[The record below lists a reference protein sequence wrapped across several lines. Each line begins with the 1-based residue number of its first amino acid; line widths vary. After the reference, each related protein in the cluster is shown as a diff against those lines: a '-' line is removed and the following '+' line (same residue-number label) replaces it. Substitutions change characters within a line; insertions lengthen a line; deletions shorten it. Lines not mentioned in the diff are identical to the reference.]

1 MGDAVEH
8 TIALDSEAL
17 GELNSSA
24 ARGLLDTIDSLRE
37 LQVGEIV
44 NLPQIIVVGDQSS
57 GKSSVLEAISGL
69 PFPTKGDVCTRFATE
84 LVMRRAPETK
94 VDIRINA
101 ANSRAPRLFKRCT
114 FDANTLPEIISEAT
128 AAMGTLM
135 GSTKRFSQDVLRIE
149 LTGPDVISL
158 TLVDLPGLFH
168 SATADQTRDDK
179 KMAKEIA
186 EHYMKQPKSII
197 LTVVA
202 ANNNLANQK
211 VVDLAMKHD
220 PSRERTLGVVTK
232 PDLTAPGSQDEKKC
246 LQLAKNQETM
256 HKIKLGWHVLR
267 NRSEGRGQISLADR
281 NAEEESFFQ
290 TGAWSSISPD
300 SRGIATLQKKLSTML
315 LDHIQK
321 TLPSLVKEIEINLST
336 RQRAL
341 EKLGRPREETNDLR
355 AYLLEIAEKF
365 QQLVRDGVEGRYNH
379 EFFGDLYDGHDNRKL
394 RAVIRRLNS
403 AFYVTLVTKGV
414 DRKIEWDDDRLQFQE
429 ESINWVR
436 DGDDV
441 PGYMQTYLAL
451 FNGFPKPELIFEGDL
466 HLELEQLA
474 AANQGTEFPG
484 LPNGN
489 LGFQLFKMQVRPW
502 GGIADFYLDQVTS
515 FARSFVE
522 ELFIHII
529 GADDQTANAILA
541 SYVDRFFEIKHNVLK
556 DKLQEILRP
565 YAEAYGPPLD
575 MEFHNTLLTTTAR
588 RDAEHVASLL
598 EEKFPAVFT
607 EKGSKGLT
615 REQVEQAFVN
625 AERSRFSQF
634 GIEKVV
640 DMTETQFQISLGTF
654 AQNVVNL
661 VAENCLVSDL
671 HTILTPSIVVRLNEE
686 RLKELAS
693 ESDEVRGKRKTLQH
707 EIGILREGLMKCRR
721 SRPRQGRACPDM
733 FINTSPST
741 PSSRSSSTLS
751 PE

>member
-8 TIALDSEAL
+8 TIALDPEAL
-17 GELNSSA
+17 GELNNPA
-24 ARGLLDTIDSLRE
+24 ARSLLDTIDSLRE

-101 ANSRAPRLFKRCT
+101 ANSRAPQLFKRST

-128 AAMGTLM
+128 AAMGTLL
-135 GSTKRFSQDVLRIE
+135 GSTKKFSQDVLRIE

-168 SATADQTRDDK
+168 SATADQTLEDK

-246 LQLAKNQETM
+246 LQLAKNEETM

-267 NRSEGRGQISLADR
+267 NRSEGREQTSLADR
-281 NAEEESFFQ
+281 NSEEESFFQ
-290 TGAWSSISPD
+290 TE
-300 SRGIATLQKKLSTML
+300 
-315 LDHIQK
+315 HIQR
-321 TLPSLVKEIEINLST
+321 TLPSLVKEIENNLAT

-365 QQLVRDGVEGRYNH
+365 QQLVRDGVEGRYNN
-379 EFFGDLYDGHDNRKL
+379 EFFGDLYVGYENRKL
-394 RAVIRRLNS
+394 RALIRRLNS
-403 AFYVTLVTKGV
+403 AFYVTLVTKGI
-414 DRKIEWDDDRLQFQE
+414 DRKIKWDDDRLQFQE
-429 ESINWVR
+429 ESINWIR
-436 DGDDV
+436 DDDI
-441 PGYMQTYLAL
+441 PEYLQAYLAL
-451 FNGFPKPELIFEGDL
+451 FNRFPLPESIFEGDL
-466 HLELEQLA
+466 YQELEQLA

-484 LPNGN
+484 LPNSN
-489 LGFQLFKMQVRPW
+489 LGFQLFRMQVRPW
-502 GGIADFYLDQVTS
+502 SGIADFYLDQITS
-515 FARSFVE
+515 FSRSFVE

-529 GADDQTANAILA
+529 GADDQTTNAILT
-541 SYVDRFFEIKHNVLK
+541 SYVDHFFENKHNLLK

-575 MEFHNTLLTTTAR
+575 VEFHNTLLSTTIR
-588 RDAEHVASLL
+588 RDAEHIAGLL

-607 EKGSKGLT
+607 DKGSKGLT
-615 REQVEQAFVN
+615 REQVEQAFSN
-625 AERSRFSQF
+625 AERSRSSQF

-671 HTILTPSIVVRLNEE
+671 HTILTPSMVVRLNEE

-693 ESDEVRGKRKTLQH
+693 ESDEVRGKRRALQH
-707 EIGILREGLMKCRR
+707 EISILREGLMKCRR
-721 SRPRQGRACPDM
+721 SRPRHGRAYPDM
-733 FINTSPST
+733 FISTLPST
-741 PSSRSSSTLS
+741 PSSESSSTLS